1 MPKHDV
7 WMSGFLIEA
16 ILISS
21 LSEFSMGNN
30 KMREKTY
37 TQVEVETLL
46 KNWFEEKQCLI
57 RVISTYGMLAESFPE
72 HANEINNIKPLL
84 KQESPLPRKSIEKS
98 IKRLRKDILAKE
110 LAGTTPLFL
119 GNTQVETDALKM
131 QITELLRMLRRVIY
145 FFLEGF
151 YPLEESLEKKSSS
164 IHIDVSPDVAMDV
177 IGQQVDAFTDYS
189 VELKQKIFS
198 DFLAVNET
206 FLDLLKQVQMI
217 EKITQ
222 DEFNTDVQVK
232 AFQNFEDTIGE
243 EMGAITRAFE
253 FKQNINELKTAVFKK
268 LGNIKKIIAR
278 KKQVEVDQLK
288 RANEKIN
295 QLKKKVVDV
304 QADARK
310 MFVKAETFQHAA
322 LFDGLTEVHN
332 RKSFEMQLNKSLAR
346 IDEKGGCLALIMIDV
361 NRFKWI
367 NDTFG
372 HVAGDKVLKTIADT
386 LKANFRKSDFVAR
399 YGGDEFVVL
408 VDGLDADNVQ
418 AGIQRFKM
426 RLKAIK
432 FISHTLKTNIKVEIS
447 AGLAMAKPGDS
458 GETLLHRADQAMYEN
473 KKKNTSPCLDRAK
486 A

>member
-1 MPKHDV
+1 M
-7 WMSGFLIEA
+7 MSEFLIET
-16 ILISS
+16 ILILSF
-21 LSEFSMGNN
+21 SEFSMGNN
-30 KMREKTY
+30 EMKEKTY
-37 TQVEVETLL
+37 TQAEVDTLL
-46 KNWFEEKQCLI
+46 KNWFEEKQCLM
-57 RVISTYGMLAESFPE
+57 RVISTYGMLAESIPE
-72 HANEINNIKPLL
+72 HTKEINHIKPLL
-84 KQESPLPRKSIEKS
+84 KQESPLPLNSIEKS
-98 IKRLRKDILAKE
+98 IKRLRKEILAKE
-110 LAGTTPLFL
+110 LAGTTSLSL
-119 GNTQVETDALKM
+119 GDEQGETDALTT
-131 QITELLRMLRRVIY
+131 QITEILRMLRRVIY

-151 YPLEESLEKKSSS
+151 YPLEESLEKKAST
-164 IHIDVSPDVAMDV
+164 IHIDVNSDVAMNV
-177 IGQQVDAFTDYS
+177 IGQQVEAFTEYS
-189 VELKQKIFS
+189 VALKQKIFS
-198 DFLAVNET
+198 DFMAVNET

-222 DEFNTDVQVK
+222 DEFNTDVRVK

-253 FKQNINELKTAVFKK
+253 FKQNIHELKTAVFKK

-288 RANEKIN
+288 RANAKIN
-295 QLKKKVVDV
+295 QLKKKVADV

-310 MFVKAETFQHAA
+310 MFVKAETFQQAA

-346 IDEKGGCLALIMIDV
+346 ISEGGEFLALIMIDV

-372 HVAGDKVLKTIADT
+372 HVAGDKVLKAIADS

-418 AGIQRFKM
+418 AGIQRFKT

-458 GETLLHRADQAMYEN
+458 GAALLHRADQAMYED
-473 KKKNTSPCLDRAK
+473 KKNNTSSSLDTAK